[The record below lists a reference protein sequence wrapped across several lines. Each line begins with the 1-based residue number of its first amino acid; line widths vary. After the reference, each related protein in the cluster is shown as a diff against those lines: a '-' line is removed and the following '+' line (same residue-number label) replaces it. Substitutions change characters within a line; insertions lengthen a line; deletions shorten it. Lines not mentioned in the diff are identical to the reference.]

1 MNLTISQIAEELG
14 VPFTGDGGLS
24 ITGIAGLRDAQEGD
38 LSFLANAR
46 YALDITETKA
56 SAVLVGKEHDQ
67 PCKPVLIKVEDP
79 DAAFAQI
86 ALYFAPLPIT
96 PDVGVHPKAI
106 VSEDFELGNRVSIG
120 PYCVLESGVKVGDG
134 TVLSAGS
141 YIGHNTHIG
150 KNCFFYPHVS
160 IRENVEIGHRV
171 IIHNGTVIGSDG
183 FGYTVDKKG
192 VRTKIPQLGSV
203 KVEDDVEMGANV
215 TIDRARF
222 GKTSIGCGTKIDNLV
237 QIAHNVVIGEH
248 VVLCAQVGIS
258 GSVTIGDYAI
268 LGGQVG
274 CAGHLEIGEG
284 AMIGAQSGVTKS
296 VAPKTF
302 VSGYPAMEHAK
313 ATRMHAHQM
322 RIPILKSKVKSL
334 EKRLQELEDKA
345 N

>member
-1 MNLTISQIAEELG
+1 
-14 VPFTGDGGLS
+14 
-24 ITGIAGLRDAQEGD
+24 
-38 LSFLANAR
+38 
-46 YALDITETKA
+46 
-56 SAVLVGKEHDQ
+56 
-67 PCKPVLIKVEDP
+67 
-79 DAAFAQI
+79 
-86 ALYFAPLPIT
+86 
-96 PDVGVHPKAI
+96 
-106 VSEDFELGNRVSIG
+106 
-120 PYCVLESGVKVGDG
+120 
-134 TVLSAGS
+134 
-141 YIGHNTHIG
+141 
-150 KNCFFYPHVS
+150 
-160 IRENVEIGHRV
+160 
-171 IIHNGTVIGSDG
+171 
-183 FGYTVDKKG
+183 
-192 VRTKIPQLGSV
+192 
-203 KVEDDVEMGANV
+203 MGANV